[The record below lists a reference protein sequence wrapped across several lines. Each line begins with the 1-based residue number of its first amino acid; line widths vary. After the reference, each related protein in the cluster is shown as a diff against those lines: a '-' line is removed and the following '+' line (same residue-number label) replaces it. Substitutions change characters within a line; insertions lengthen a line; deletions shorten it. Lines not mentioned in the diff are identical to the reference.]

1 MFRVLLKKYSD
12 KFQLYFNEKKI
23 AIIGAGIAGLTLA
36 NFIKKFTD
44 HEFMVYER
52 EESLSLEEGYGIQL
66 AINSVK
72 ILSQINFNKIND
84 ENVFY
89 PKIIDFYNIQN
100 EKICDLNLSKFN
112 SIDSKYTTLKRSTLI
127 ELLKEDI
134 YTQHLRFGKKIKE
147 VSELKDKVLIKFDDN
162 TNDLVDFVVA
172 ADGIF
177 SNTRSFFEKKK
188 IEPKFKKAVA
198 VRLIL
203 NSKSELDINEEN
215 ISLMLGS
222 NSHIVLYPINKKKE
236 LNMVCIMRCK
246 KYEPDNI
253 THLIQEIVLKQN
265 PKLKNIFE
273 NEIKTW
279 PLYFSP
285 KIIPSSNKKVFYIGD
300 AFNGFL
306 PTIAQGAG
314 QSIESAF
321 EIFNLLTKDKLDKE
335 NNYFEIRSKRAKII
349 RSRSNFNFFAFHF
362 SSKIMQNVRNLFLK
376 FLVKRK
382 FFVKRYLGKV
392 YKN

>member
-1 MFRVLLKKYSD
+1 MK
-12 KFQLYFNEKKI
+12 KKI

-36 NFIKKFTD
+36 NFIKKFTE
-44 HEFMVYER
+44 HEFMVYEK

-66 AINSVK
+66 ATNSVK
-72 ILSQINFNKIND
+72 ILNQINFNKIEKEKIFNP
-84 ENVFY
+84 NTLVFY
-89 PKIIDFYNIQN
+89 SLNN

-112 SIDSKYTTLKRSTLI
+112 SSEVKYTTLQRSTLI
-127 ELLKEDI
+127 EFLKEDI

-147 VSELKDKVLIKFDDN
+147 VSELKDKVLVKFDDN

-188 IEPKFKKAVA
+188 VEPRFKKAIAARV
-198 VRLIL
+198 IL
-203 NSKSELDINEEN
+203 NSKSELEINEEN
-215 ISLMLGS
+215 ISLMLGG

-236 LNMVCIMRCK
+236 LNMVCVIRCK
-246 KYEPDNI
+246 KYEPDNVKK
-253 THLIQEIVLKQN
+253 LVQEIILKQN
-265 PKLKNIFE
+265 PKFKNIFE

-279 PLYFSP
+279 PLYFTP

-306 PTIAQGAG
+306 PTLAQGAG

>member
-1 MFRVLLKKYSD
+1 MK
-12 KFQLYFNEKKI
+12 KKI

-36 NFIKKFTD
+36 NLLKKHTD

-66 AINSVK
+66 ATNSIK
-72 ILSQINFNKIND
+72 ILNQINFDKINN
-84 ENVFY
+84 EKIFH
-89 PKIIDFYNIQN
+89 PKTIDFYNIQN
-100 EKICDLNLSKFN
+100 KKICDLNLSKFN
-112 SIDSKYTTLKRSTLI
+112 SPEAKYTTLQRSTLI
-127 ELLKEDI
+127 EFLKEDI
-134 YTQHLRFGKKIKE
+134 YTQHLRFGKKMKE

-162 TNDLVDFVVA
+162 TNDLVDFVIA

-177 SNTRSFFEKKK
+177 SNTRSFFETKKN
-188 IEPKFKKAVA
+188 EPRFKKAIAARV
-198 VRLIL
+198 IL
-203 NSKSELDINEEN
+203 KSKSEFDINEEN

-246 KYEPDNI
+246 KYEPDNVKQ
-253 THLIQEIVLKQN
+253 LIQEIILKQN
-265 PKLKNIFE
+265 PKFKNIFE

-279 PLYFSP
+279 PLYFTP

-306 PTIAQGAG
+306 PTLAQGAG

-382 FFVKRYLGKV
+382 FFIKGYLGKV

>member
-1 MFRVLLKKYSD
+1 MK
-12 KFQLYFNEKKI
+12 KKI

-36 NFIKKFTD
+36 NLLKKHTD

-66 AINSVK
+66 ATNSIK
-72 ILSQINFNKIND
+72 ILNQINFDKINN
-84 ENVFY
+84 EKIFH
-89 PKIIDFYNIQN
+89 PKTIDFYNIQN
-100 EKICDLNLSKFN
+100 KKICDLNLSKFN
-112 SIDSKYTTLKRSTLI
+112 SPEAKYTTLQRSTLI
-127 ELLKEDI
+127 EFLKEDI
-134 YTQHLRFGKKIKE
+134 YTQHLRFGKKMKE

-162 TNDLVDFVVA
+162 TNDLVDFVIA

-177 SNTRSFFEKKK
+177 SNTRSFFETKKN
-188 IEPKFKKAVA
+188 EPRFKKAIAARV
-198 VRLIL
+198 IL
-203 NSKSELDINEEN
+203 KSKSEFDINEEN

-246 KYEPDNI
+246 KYEPDNVKQ
-253 THLIQEIVLKQN
+253 LVQEIVLRQN
-265 PKLKNIFE
+265 SKLKNIFE

-279 PLYFSP
+279 PLYFTP

-306 PTIAQGAG
+306 PTLAQGAG

-335 NNYFEIRSKRAKII
+335 NDYFEIRSKRAKII
-349 RSRSNFNFFAFHF
+349 RSRSNFNFFTFHF
-362 SSKIMQNVRNLFLK
+362 SSKIMQNIRNLFLK

-382 FFVKRYLGKV
+382 FFVNTYLGKV

>member
-1 MFRVLLKKYSD
+1 MK
-12 KFQLYFNEKKI
+12 KKI

-36 NFIKKFTD
+36 NLIKKYTE

-66 AINSVK
+66 ATNSIK
-72 ILSQINFNKIND
+72 ILNQINFKKISN
-84 ENVFY
+84 EKKFH
-89 PKIIDFYNIQN
+89 PKAIDFFDLKNK
-100 EKICDLNLSKFN
+100 KICDLNLSKFN
-112 SIDSKYTTLKRSTLI
+112 SSEAKYTTLQRSTLI
-127 ELLKEDI
+127 EFLKEDV

-188 IEPKFKKAVA
+188 AEPKFKKAIA

-203 NSKSELDINEEN
+203 NSKSELNVNEEN

-246 KYEPDNI
+246 KYDPDNI
-253 THLIQEIVLKQN
+253 KQLTQEIVLKQN
-265 PKLKNIFE
+265 PKLKNIFD
-273 NEIKTW
+273 NEVKTW
-279 PLYFSP
+279 PLYFTP
-285 KIIPSSNKKVFYIGD
+285 NILPSTNKKVFYIGD

-306 PTIAQGAG
+306 PTLAQGAG
-314 QSIESAF
+314 QSIESAY
-321 EIFNLLTKDKLDKE
+321 EIFNLLKKDKLDKN
-335 NNYFEIRSKRAKII
+335 NNYFEFRSKKAKIV
-349 RSRSNFNFFAFHF
+349 RNRSNFNFFVFHL
-362 SSKIMQNVRNLFLK
+362 SSLIMQKIRNIFLK
-376 FLVKRK
+376 FLLKRK
-382 FFVKRYLGKV
+382 FFVKSYLGKV
-392 YKN
+392 YSN

>member
-1 MFRVLLKKYSD
+1 MKK
-12 KFQLYFNEKKI
+12 KL

-36 NFIKKFTD
+36 NFLKKFTD

-66 AINSVK
+66 ATNSVK
-72 ILSQINFNKIND
+72 ILNKINF
-84 ENVFY
+84 EKINNEKIFH
-89 PKIIDFYNIQN
+89 PKTIDFYNIGK

-112 SIDSKYTTLKRSTLI
+112 SNEAKYTTLQRSTLI
-127 ELLKEDI
+127 EFLKEEI

-147 VSELKDKVLIKFDDN
+147 VSELKEKVLIKFDDN
-162 TNDLVDFVVA
+162 TNDLVDFVIA

-177 SNTRSFFEKKK
+177 SNTKSFFEKKK
-188 IEPKFKKAVA
+188 IEPKFKKAIAARV
-198 VRLIL
+198 IL
-203 NSKSELDINEEN
+203 NSKSGLDINDEN
-215 ISLMLGS
+215 ISLLLGS

-236 LNMVCIMRCK
+236 LNLVCIMRCK
-246 KYEPDNI
+246 KYDPEN
-253 THLIQEIVLKQN
+253 TKQLIQEIVLKQN
-265 PKLKNIFE
+265 PKLKNIFD

-279 PLYFSP
+279 PLYFTP

-306 PTIAQGAG
+306 PTLAQGAG
-314 QSIESAF
+314 QSIESAN
-321 EIFNLLTKDKLDKE
+321 EIFNLLKNDKLDKE
-335 NNYFEIRSKRAKII
+335 NKYFEFRLKRAKII
-349 RSRSNFNFFAFHF
+349 RSRSNFNFFVFHF
-362 SSKIMQNVRNLFLK
+362 SSLIMQKMRNIFLQ

-382 FFVKRYLGKV
+382 FFIKSYLGKV

>member
-1 MFRVLLKKYSD
+1 MK
-12 KFQLYFNEKKI
+12 KKI

-36 NFIKKFTD
+36 NLIKKYTE

-66 AINSVK
+66 ATNSIK
-72 ILSQINFNKIND
+72 ILNQISFNKINN
-84 ENVFY
+84 EKIFH
-89 PKIIDFYNIQN
+89 PKTIDFYNIQN

-112 SIDSKYTTLKRSTLI
+112 SSEAKYTTLQRSTLI
-127 ELLKEDI
+127 EFLKEDI
-134 YTQHLRFGKKIKE
+134 YTQHLRFGKKMKE
-147 VSELKDKVLIKFDDN
+147 VSEIKDKVLIKFDDN
-162 TNDLVDFVVA
+162 TNDLVDFVIA

-177 SNTRSFFEKKK
+177 SNTRSFFETKKN
-188 IEPKFKKAVA
+188 EPRFKKAIAARV
-198 VRLIL
+198 IL
-203 NSKSELDINEEN
+203 NSKFEFDINEEN

-236 LNMVCIMRCK
+236 LNMVCIIRCK

-253 THLIQEIVLKQN
+253 KKLVQEIVLKQN

-279 PLYFSP
+279 PLYFTS
-285 KIIPSSNKKVFYIGD
+285 KIMPSSNKKVFYIGD

-306 PTIAQGAG
+306 PTLAQGAG

-362 SSKIMQNVRNLFLK
+362 SSKIIQNVIRNLFLK

-392 YKN
+392 YKD

>member
-1 MFRVLLKKYSD
+1 MK
-12 KFQLYFNEKKI
+12 KKI

-36 NFIKKFTD
+36 NFIKKYTD

-66 AINSVK
+66 ATNSIK
-72 ILSQINFNKIND
+72 ILNQISFNKINN
-84 ENVFY
+84 EKIFH
-89 PKIIDFYNIQN
+89 PKTIDFYNIQN

-112 SIDSKYTTLKRSTLI
+112 SPEAKYTTLQRSTLI
-127 ELLKEDI
+127 EFLKEDI
-134 YTQHLRFGKKIKE
+134 YTQHLRFGKKMKE
-147 VSELKDKVLIKFDDN
+147 VSELKNKVLIKFDDN

-177 SNTRSFFEKKK
+177 SNTRSFFEMKKV
-188 IEPKFKKAVA
+188 EPRFKKAIA
-198 VRLIL
+198 VRVIL

-246 KYEPDNI
+246 KYEPDKVKQ
-253 THLIQEIVLKQN
+253 LVQEIVLRQN

-279 PLYFSP
+279 PLYFTS

-306 PTIAQGAG
+306 PTLAQGAG

-321 EIFNLLTKDKLDKE
+321 EIFNLLTKDKIDKE
-335 NNYFEIRSKRAKII
+335 NNYFEIRSKRVKII

-362 SSKIMQNVRNLFLK
+362 SSKIMQNIRNLFLK
-376 FLVKRK
+376 FLVKRR

>member
-1 MFRVLLKKYSD
+1 MKK
-12 KFQLYFNEKKI
+12 KL

-36 NFIKKFTD
+36 NLIKKYTD

-66 AINSVK
+66 ATNSIK
-72 ILSQINFNKIND
+72 ILNQISFNKINN
-84 ENVFY
+84 EKIFH
-89 PKIIDFYNIQN
+89 PKTIDFYNIQN

-112 SIDSKYTTLKRSTLI
+112 SPEAKYTTLQRSTLI
-127 ELLKEDI
+127 EFLKEDI
-134 YTQHLRFGKKIKE
+134 YTQHLRFGKKMKE
-147 VSELKDKVLIKFDDN
+147 VSELKNKVLIKFDDN

-177 SNTRSFFEKKK
+177 SNTRSFFEMKKV
-188 IEPKFKKAVA
+188 EPRFKKAIA
-198 VRLIL
+198 VRVIL

-246 KYEPDNI
+246 KYEPDKVKQ
-253 THLIQEIVLKQN
+253 LVQEIVLRQN

-279 PLYFSP
+279 PLYFTS

-306 PTIAQGAG
+306 PTLAQGAG

-321 EIFNLLTKDKLDKE
+321 EIFNLLTKDKIDKE
-335 NNYFEIRSKRAKII
+335 NNYFEIRSKRVKII

-362 SSKIMQNVRNLFLK
+362 SSKIMQNIRNLFLK
-376 FLVKRK
+376 FLVKRR

>member
-1 MFRVLLKKYSD
+1 MK
-12 KFQLYFNEKKI
+12 KKI

-36 NFIKKFTD
+36 NLLKKHTD

-66 AINSVK
+66 ATNSIK
-72 ILSQINFNKIND
+72 ILNQINFDKINN
-84 ENVFY
+84 EKIFH
-89 PKIIDFYNIQN
+89 PKTIDFYNIQN
-100 EKICDLNLSKFN
+100 KKICDLNLSKFN
-112 SIDSKYTTLKRSTLI
+112 SPEAKYTTLQRSTLI
-127 ELLKEDI
+127 EFLKEDI
-134 YTQHLRFGKKIKE
+134 YTQHLRFGKKMKE

-162 TNDLVDFVVA
+162 TNDLVDFVIA

-177 SNTRSFFEKKK
+177 SNTRSFFETKKN
-188 IEPKFKKAVA
+188 EPRFKKAIAARV
-198 VRLIL
+198 IL
-203 NSKSELDINEEN
+203 KSKSEFDINEEN

-246 KYEPDNI
+246 KYEPDNVKQ
-253 THLIQEIVLKQN
+253 LIQEIILKQN

-279 PLYFSP
+279 PLYFTP

-306 PTIAQGAG
+306 PTLAQGAG

-392 YKN
+392 YKI